1 MNNILDL
8 NNNEKREQIKDI
20 IKMPVNARI
29 LPLYDSS
36 SGLKANP
43 IKNKFYKCSNRRVA
57 GKYAYDTNSWCV
69 LFYNNIMTR
78 YKADSIAPIKQSR
91 QIYSLRSLAQYVI
104 DMMKESDVYFATDN
118 DGFTK
123 EFEKLPI
130 LIGPTL
136 SDEINFNF
144 DDFNKLQP
152 TISRFDFVMNDSGD
166 FFKEELNFLKGRSLR
181 FIVFLSDLY
190 IMDSMTGV
198 VFDKIAMGFSDLSY
212 TEKTTILESRPILNG
227 RTFQGEVNGI
237 NRYIGNV
244 FLENNVLLAINKLK
258 TTKINENLSNIEKR

>member
-1 MNNILDL
+1 MSNILDL
-8 NNNEKREQIKDI
+8 SNNEKREQTKEIM
-20 IKMPVNARI
+20 KMPVNSRI

-43 IKNKFYKCSNRRVA
+43 IKNKLYPCSNRRIA
-57 GKYAYDTNSWCV
+57 GKHAYDTDSWCV

-91 QIYSLRSLAQYVI
+91 QIYSLRSLAQYIV
-104 DMMKESDVYFATDN
+104 DMMKDSDVYFATDN
-118 DGFTK
+118 DSFIAD
-123 EFEKLPI
+123 FEKLPI
-130 LIGPTL
+130 LMGP
-136 SDEINFNF
+136 SISEDIEF
-144 DDFNKLQP
+144 DFEDFSRLQP

-181 FIVFLSDLY
+181 FIVFMSDLY
-190 IMDSMTGV
+190 IMDAMTGV
-198 VFDKIAMGFSDLSY
+198 VFDKVAIGFSDLSHE
-212 TEKTTILESRPILNG
+212 EKTIILESRPTLNG
-227 RTFQGEVNGI
+227 RTFQGEVSGV